1 MFSSFSI
8 VELLFVYILPPTS
21 QKVKRK
27 KNCSRIVNNVT
38 TYETREEAINKDNLS
53 PNRHAKVTNTRYYL
67 KKGCCVSAGPT
78 QPLTK
83 TPGATNCNRE
93 DVHYEKSFS
102 NSVGFMFLVLQ
113 LTGKGGLESGTRH
126 ANGKRPSLPDLHE
139 RVFKTAHRHGK
150 NIGT

>member
-1 MFSSFSI
+1 MFSSFLI

-53 PNRHAKVTNTRYYL
+53 PNRHCNVTNTRYNL
-67 KKGCCVSAGPT
+67 KKDNCVSAGPT

-83 TPGATNCNRE
+83 TPGATNCNWE
-93 DVHYEKSFS
+93 GIHHEKGLS
-102 NSVGFMFLVLQ
+102 NRIGFIFLVL
-113 LTGKGGLESGTRH
+113 
-126 ANGKRPSLPDLHE
+126 
-139 RVFKTAHRHGK
+139 
-150 NIGT
+150 

>member
-38 TYETREEAINKDNLS
+38 TYETREEAINKDNFS
-53 PNRHAKVTNTRYYL
+53 TNRHCNVTNTQYNL
-67 KKGCCVSAGPT
+67 KKDNCVSAGPT
-78 QPLTK
+78 QPLLK
-83 TPGATNCNRE
+83 TPGAANCNRE
-93 DVHYEKSFS
+93 GVHHEKSFS
-102 NSVGFMFLVLQ
+102 NSIGFMFLVLQ

-126 ANGKRPSLPDLHE
+126 ANGKRPSLPDFHE
-139 RVFKTAHRHGK
+139 RIFKTAYRHGK